1 MDYGFQLD
9 PGETIIRVVHRH
21 IFDLIPTIAVAAIL
35 ALAAVGVAY
44 ITGRF
49 SANIPLPPIVTLLIV
64 VTMIGLSGIIVLV
77 GVYVYRRNVLV
88 FTNVH
93 CVQVEQL
100 ALFQRRVSQ
109 LSFLRVEDVTGRR
122 VGIVQTLFN
131 FGDVQVQSAGE
142 QEKFIFKNAPNP
154 ELLADEVLQIHEESM
169 RANSAP
175 AQPGGVAAEAAK

>member
-1 MDYGFQLD
+1 
-9 PGETIIRVVHRH
+9 
-21 IFDLIPTIAVAAIL
+21 
-35 ALAAVGVAY
+35 
-44 ITGRF
+44 
-49 SANIPLPPIVTLLIV
+49 
-64 VTMIGLSGIIVLV
+64 
-77 GVYVYRRNVLV
+77 
-88 FTNVH
+88 
-93 CVQVEQL
+93 
-100 ALFQRRVSQ
+100 
-109 LSFLRVEDVTGRR
+109 